1 VITVSKLPASAS
13 VDSPVL
19 NSPIQVH
26 IFQQQVHHSTNSK
39 RKRILDILG
48 SLIGLVVT
56 AIIAIP
62 IAIAMYFDD
71 PGPLFYSQSRCGLNG
86 RPFRMWKF
94 RSMIVGADQM
104 KHLVENK
111 ANGHIFKNE
120 DDPRITLV
128 GRFLRR
134 TSLDEFPQFWNV
146 LKGDMSLV
154 GTRPPTP
161 DEVSL
166 YDIHHYRRLMVKPGI
181 TGEWQAN
188 GRSTVKDFEDI
199 VRMDLD
205 YQHKWS
211 ICYDVSLI
219 LRTIKAVAT
228 KDGAY

>member
-1 VITVSKLPASAS
+1 MSTFINVSAS
-13 VDSPVL
+13 LSDDSPVL
-19 NSPIQVH
+19 SSSNPVH
-26 IFQQQVHHSTNSK
+26 TFHQPVHHSANSK
-39 RKRILDILG
+39 LKRLVDI
-48 SLIGLVVT
+48 IGALVGLLFT
-56 AIIAIP
+56 GLIAIP

-71 PGPLFYSQSRCGLNG
+71 PGPLLYSQTRCGLNG

-94 RSMIVGADQM
+94 RSMIVGADKL

-111 ANGHIFKNE
+111 ASGHIFKNE
-120 DDPRITLV
+120 DDPRVTCI

-161 DEVSL
+161 DEVNL
-166 YDIHHYRRLMVKPGI
+166 YDIHHYKRLMVRPGI
-181 TGEWQAN
+181 TGEWQTK
-188 GRSTVKDFEDI
+188 GRSKVKDFEDI

-205 YQHKWS
+205 YQTKWS
-211 ICYDVSLI
+211 IGYDLSLI
-219 LRTIKAVAT
+219 LRTVRAVAS